1 MPREDNGKPKRRPGR
16 PRIRAFYN
24 RFSFHLSHET
34 HQKMKEL
41 ARERCVFLED
51 VYSEAISRFLNMPE
65 RGLDYQYSKAPP
77 QGQAKAVTISMEE
90 DLAQSIRH
98 LAIDARVTLG
108 DIAETAARL
117 YLQEPS

>member
-1 MPREDNGKPKRRPGR
+1 MPREDDQKPKRRPGR

-34 HQKMKEL
+34 HQKMKDL
-41 ARERCVFLED
+41 ARERGVLLED
-51 VYSEAISRFLNMPE
+51 VYSEAINRFLNMPE
-65 RGLDYQYSKAPP
+65 RDVDYPYSKAPP
-77 QGQAKAVTISMEE
+77 QGQAKAVTISMKE

-98 LAIDARVTLG
+98 VAIDARVTLG

-117 YLQEPS
+117 YLQDPA